1 MNSNKKGTEHNSAP
15 STTSNHIILDRLSL
29 LFFLVF
35 FTVIIIEQFYPND
48 RLIGFAFG
56 VGMASLF
63 THCVSMKLD
72 SEIQEFDKGE

>member
-1 MNSNKKGTEHNSAP
+1 MSQNRKGTGTKPAP
-15 STTSNHIILDRLSL
+15 TTINDHIILDRLSL